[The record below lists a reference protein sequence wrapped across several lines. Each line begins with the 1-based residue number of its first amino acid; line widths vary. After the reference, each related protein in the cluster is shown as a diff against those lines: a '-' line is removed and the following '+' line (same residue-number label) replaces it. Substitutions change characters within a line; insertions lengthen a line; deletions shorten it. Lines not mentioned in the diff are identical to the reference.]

1 MSAEKRKAFAA
12 RIRAK
17 DFFVAPGVYDMI
29 SARIADN
36 MGFTG
41 IYMTGYGAV
50 ASYLGLADA
59 GLASYRDM
67 VTRVGHIA
75 SGTTTPLIADADT
88 GYGGLLNVAQT
99 IRGYEAAGA
108 CGLHIEDQAD
118 PKKCG
123 HTPGKQLVST
133 HDMVMRIKVAVDAKQ
148 DPNFMVIARTDSRA
162 NEGLD
167 SACRRAEAY
176 AEAGADV
183 LFVEAPTSLEEMEII
198 AKRFDH
204 PLMINISD
212 VGLTPVV
219 AAETL
224 KELGYSFAIYPGTA
238 FAAAAHAIK
247 SVYTTL
253 ETKGSTADIEVPLM
267 PGLEMHTLMGF
278 PEVWAFEEKWGIDAM
293 EEGDPA
299 ADLRRQAKAS

>member
-1 MSAEKRKAFAA
+1 MSAEKRKTLAA

-29 SARIADN
+29 SARIADSI
-36 MGFTG
+36 GFTAN
-41 IYMTGYGAV
+41 YMTGYGAV

-75 SGTTTPLIADADT
+75 GGTVTPLIADADT

-99 IRGYEAAGA
+99 VRGYEAAGA
-108 CGLHIEDQAD
+108 CALHIEDQAD

-123 HTPGKQLVST
+123 HTPGKQLIST
-133 HDMVMRIKVAVDAKQ
+133 HDMVMRIKVAVDAKT
-148 DPNFMVIARTDSRA
+148 DPDFLVIARTDSRA

-183 LFVEAPTSLEEMEII
+183 LFVEAPVSLEEMEII
-198 AKRFDH
+198 ARRFDQ

-219 AAETL
+219 AADTL
-224 KELGYSFAIYPGTA
+224 RELGYAFAIYPGAA
-238 FAAAAHAIK
+238 FAAAAQ
-247 SVYTTL
+247 SVKVVYETL
-253 ETKGSTADIEVPLM
+253 KTQGSTENLSVPLM

-278 PEVWAFEEKWGIDAM
+278 PDVWAFEEKWGIDAM
-293 EEGDPA
+293 TEDDPA
-299 ADLRRQAKAS
+299 ANLRRQAKAS

>member
-1 MSAEKRKAFAA
+1 MSLEKRKAFAD

-29 SARIADN
+29 SARIADT

-75 SGTTTPLIADADT
+75 QGTTSPLIADADT

-133 HDMVMRIKVAVDAKQ
+133 HDMVLRIKVAVDAKQ

-183 LFVEAPTSLEEMEII
+183 LFVEAPTSVEEMEII

-253 ETKGSTADIEVPLM
+253 ETKGSTADIDVPLM

-299 ADLRRQAKAS
+299 ADLRRQAKAG

>member
-1 MSAEKRKAFAA
+1 MSADKRKALADRVWA
-12 RIRAK
+12 R

-29 SARIADN
+29 SARIADR
-36 MGFTG
+36 MGFAA
-41 IYMTGYGAV
+41 IYMTGYGAT
-50 ASYLGLADA
+50 ASYLGVADA

-67 VTRVGHIA
+67 VVRAGQIA
-75 SGTTTPLIADADT
+75 SGTATPLIADADT

-99 IRGYEAAGA
+99 VRGYEAAGVCA
-108 CGLHIEDQAD
+108 LHIEDQAD

-123 HTPGKQLVST
+123 HTPGKQIVST
-133 HDMVMRIKVAVDAKQ
+133 HDMVMRIRVAVDAKS
-148 DPNFMVIARTDSRA
+148 DPNFLVIARTDSRA

-183 LFVEAPTSLEEMEII
+183 LFIEAPTSLEEMEII
-198 AKRFDH
+198 ARRFDQ

-219 AAETL
+219 PAETL
-224 KELGYSFAIYPGTA
+224 AELGYAFAIYPGTA
-238 FAAAAHAIK
+238 FAAAAYAIEK
-247 SVYTTL
+247 VFETL
-253 ETKGSTADIEVPLM
+253 RTKGSTKEIPVPLM

-278 PEVWAFEEKWGIDAM
+278 PDVWAFEEKWGIAAKV
-293 EEGDPA
+293 ENDPA
-299 ADLRRQAKAS
+299 ADLRRRAKAS

>member
-1 MSAEKRKAFAA
+1 MSVEKRKAFAD

-17 DFFVAPGVYDMI
+17 NFFVAPGVYDMI
-29 SARIADN
+29 SARIADS

-75 SGTTTPLIADADT
+75 QGTTTPLIADADT

-183 LFVEAPTSLEEMEII
+183 LFVEAPTSVEEMEII

-238 FAAAAHAIK
+238 FAAAAHAFK

-293 EEGDPA
+293 EEDDPA
-299 ADLRRQAKAS
+299 ADLRRQAKAG

>member
-1 MSAEKRKAFAA
+1 MSLEKRKAFAD

-29 SARIADN
+29 SARIADT

-75 SGTTTPLIADADT
+75 QGTTSPLIADADT

-176 AEAGADV
+176 AEAGAAV
-183 LFVEAPTSLEEMEII
+183 LFVAAPTSVEEMEII

-253 ETKGSTADIEVPLM
+253 ETKGSTADIDVPLM

-299 ADLRRQAKAS
+299 ADLRRQAKAG

>member
-1 MSAEKRKAFAA
+1 MSVEKRKAFAD

-17 DFFVAPGVYDMI
+17 NFFVAPGVYDMI
-29 SARIADN
+29 SARIADS

-75 SGTTTPLIADADT
+75 QGTTTPLIADADT

-99 IRGYEAAGA
+99 IRGYESAGA

-183 LFVEAPTSLEEMEII
+183 LFVEAPTSVEEMEII

-293 EEGDPA
+293 EEDDPA
-299 ADLRRQAKAS
+299 ADLRRQAKAG